1 VIERMYEI
9 GLRPDWWKLEP
20 MTSDAA
26 WAKTCAAIER
36 NDPWCRGVVVLGLD
50 APEAELAE
58 SFAAAA
64 RHDLVKGFAVGR
76 TIFADA
82 AKGWFRGELDDP
94 AVFATMAERFQR
106 LCAIWDK
113 ARAANGGTA

>member
-1 VIERMYEI
+1 M
-9 GLRPDWWKLEP
+9 LEP

-26 WAKTCAAIER
+26 WASTCSAIER

-58 SFAAAA
+58 SFATAAQ
-64 RHDLVKGFAVGR
+64 HDLVKGFAIGR

-82 AKGWFRGELDDP
+82 ARDWFSGELDDS
-94 AVFATMAERFQR
+94 AVVATMAEKFRR
-106 LCAIWDK
+106 LCNIWDK